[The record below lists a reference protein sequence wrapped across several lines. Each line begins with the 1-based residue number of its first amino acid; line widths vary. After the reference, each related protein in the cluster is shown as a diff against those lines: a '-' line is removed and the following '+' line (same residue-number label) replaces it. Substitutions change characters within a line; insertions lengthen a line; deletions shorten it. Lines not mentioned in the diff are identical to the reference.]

1 MVLSRFLSFFPSWA
15 AVSLLVLTVSSF
27 INISLAATSNVTWI
41 QGTDANGVTKWLRDD
56 RTPALYTGN
65 FGDCLGSSL
74 INVTRFDAGYYADNM
89 TVLFHLQGN
98 TNLNNES
105 IMLHIGVYACEFL
118 VTGC

>member
-1 MVLSRFLSFFPSWA
+1 MLLSRFLSLSSQA
-15 AVSLLVLTVSSF
+15 TISLLVLAFFSL
-27 INISLAATSNVTWI
+27 INTSLAAKSNVTLI
-41 QGTDANGVTKWLRDD
+41 QGTNANGVTTWLRDN
-56 RTPALYTGN
+56 RTPALYTGD

-105 IMLHIGVYACEFL
+105 VMLYIGVYACKFWFVNL
-118 VTGC
+118 